1 MSTSGLDPGAAR
13 KEFERILN
21 GAHGYNKVMAAYV
34 VQALTQTD
42 PIKSAQALDN
52 AISTAEAMAMQFRK
66 AKNQLRAASPGFFIP
81 ARPSPG
87 PAGALGRPPPPRVF

>member
-1 MSTSGLDPGAAR
+1 MSTSALDPTAAR
-13 KEFERILN
+13 KEFERIL
-21 GAHGYNKVMAAYV
+21 GEAHGYNKVMAAYV

-66 AKNQLRAASPGFFIP
+66 AKSRLRVASPGFTIP
-81 ARPSPG
+81 SRPIPG
-87 PAGALGRPPPPRVF
+87 PAGALAKPPPPRVF